1 MTLDLVSEST
11 FLALLSVYVRRSF
24 PPITVEGTAMNQHQ
38 ETGSQMPIYFSPDFV
53 VDGGFDTISK
63 AGELAHLL
71 TVNPIPG
78 TEVVSPAPA
87 TRSDIVAVHDEFYV
101 DQVLNGCGGQF
112 SGDDESAT
120 SVLATTG
127 GVLRAVEAVLENGG
141 CAGSL
146 SSGLHHAKYDSSSGF
161 CTFNGLVIGARRAL
175 KLGAQRV
182 LILDLDAHCGGGTK
196 ELIGLLRDQNIDGI
210 EQVDVSVSSF
220 DQYHNAPF
228 AQLKIVGASEYLST
242 IEQSLSDI
250 ADPQSIDLVIY
261 NAGMDPHEKAG
272 GVTGINTE
280 VIRRREAM
288 VFEWSKS
295 HNLPIVWVLAGGYS
309 GDSFT
314 KRDVAELHRITA
326 EEAARVYA
334 GIATS

>member
-1 MTLDLVSEST
+1 
-11 FLALLSVYVRRSF
+11 
-24 PPITVEGTAMNQHQ
+24 
-38 ETGSQMPIYFSPDFV
+38 
-53 VDGGFDTISK
+53 
-63 AGELAHLL
+63 
-71 TVNPIPG
+71 
-78 TEVVSPAPA
+78 
-87 TRSDIVAVHDEFYV
+87 VHDEHYV
-101 DQVLNGCGGQF
+101 DQVLNGRGGQF
-112 SGDDESAT
+112 SGEDESAT

-127 GVLRAVEAVLENGG
+127 GVLRAVETVLENGG

-175 KLGAQRV
+175 QLGARRV

-220 DQYHNAPF
+220 DQYHNASF
-228 AQLKIVGASEYLST
+228 AQLKIVGASEYLPT

-272 GVTGINTE
+272 GVTGINDE

-288 VFEWSKS
+288 VFEWAKS

-309 GDSFT
+309 SQSFT
-314 KRDVAELHRITA
+314 KRDVAALHRITA

-334 GIATS
+334 QVATS